1 MAIDLQSY
9 DEGLAHCRLQATMAL
24 NSGRVQHTPVRTG
37 RVRIYPDC
45 RLVRGHIALVINGG
59 KPVKETRQVN
69 AARVANHQP
78 FVAYRAAIGSTEES
92 PFSVTRKFCT

>member
-1 MAIDLQSY
+1 MAGECSIHLFAQGVFGY
-9 DEGLAHCRLQATMAL
+9 TR
-24 NSGRVQHTPVRTG
+24 
-37 RVRIYPDC
+37 DC

-78 FVAYRAAIGSTEES
+78 FVANRAAIGFDGGIAAVRDAQVLHT
-92 PFSVTRKFCT
+92 